1 MDSGIDPVKEN
12 PIKEITTFTD
22 SRDILAKAR
31 KQADEKNFDDVFIA
45 DIDAH
50 HVETESWR
58 DIITYIDDPVVR
70 ENAKEMVFHR
80 SGTPPY
86 GINGDLALRYQ
97 DVGGR
102 IPHQA
107 ARSEKV
113 SEEELK
119 GTHRDVILARRSYE
133 AMGINK
139 QVIFP
144 TPMLFLGMHPQF
156 DMEALL
162 GRAYDKWF
170 CENILPMDP
179 KMKTM
184 LFVPFNDPKAA
195 LKTVEELGDHPD
207 VVGFMVTSVRHK
219 AVHHNDY
226 MPLYRAIE
234 ETGKPL
240 GFHAGYNWSDPSM
253 LQVNR
258 FGTMHALSFVW
269 CNVVHL
275 SNWVMNGMPER
286 FPKLKTIWIESGLAW
301 VTWLM
306 QRLDHTYLMRSSEAP
321 MLKRLP
327 SEYMREMYYTCQ
339 PMETDHPEAL
349 AVTLKMINAK
359 EQLLYA
365 SDWPHW
371 DFDAPNV
378 IWDLPMLDDQAK
390 KNILGENALRLFN
403 LPRPK
408 GK

>member
-1 MDSGIDPVKEN
+1 MDTGVESLREI
-12 PIKEITTFTD
+12 PIKEITTQTD
-22 SRDILAKAR
+22 TRDILAHCKIQGEQN
-31 KQADEKNFDDVFIA
+31 KFDEIVIVDT
-45 DIDAH
+45 DAH
-50 HVETESWR
+50 HMEIESWGAICEYIEDEVQRMMALDHLR
-58 DIITYIDDPVVR
+58 DRTG
-70 ENAKEMVFHR
+70 
-80 SGTPPY
+80 SPPY

-97 DVGGR
+97 DIGGR
-102 IPHQA
+102 VPHQA
-107 ARSEKV
+107 KLGEVVEDNSV
-113 SEEELK
+113 
-119 GTHRDVILARRSYE
+119 HRDVTLIRRAIESFHLDY
-133 AMGINK
+133 M
-139 QVIFP
+139 VVFP
-144 TPMLFLGMHPQF
+144 TPMLNLGMHPQF

-184 LFVPFNDPKAA
+184 LFVPFNDPHAA

-219 AVHHNDY
+219 PVHHNDY
-226 MPLYRAIE
+226 MKVYRAME

-253 LQVNR
+253 LQINR

-269 CNVVHL
+269 CNVVHM

-286 FPKLKTIWIESGLAW
+286 FPGLDVIWIESGLAW

-321 MLKRLP
+321 MLKKLP
-327 SEYMREMYYTCQ
+327 SEYMAEMFYTCQ
-339 PMETDHPEAL
+339 PMETDHREAL
-349 AVTLKMINAK
+349 EVTLKMINAK
-359 EQLLYA
+359 DQLLYA

-371 DFDAPNV
+371 DFDAPSV

-390 KNILGENALRLFN
+390 KNILGENAMKLFG
-403 LPRPK
+403 LERPA